1 MATNI
6 LIPNIVVSAAFC
18 NTLYNLNTVAYTLI
32 NVDIYMNMDVYILCR
47 SNVRLSRIEARYKI
61 DIQ

>member
-1 MATNI
+1 MATNL

-32 NVDIYMNMDVYILCR
+32 NVDIYMNMDVYIDRMCVSRGL
-47 SNVRLSRIEARYKI
+47 RLGII
-61 DIQ
+61 

>member
-1 MATNI
+1 MATNL

-32 NVDIYMNMDVYILCR
+32 NVDMYMNMDVYILCIL
-47 SNVRLSRIEARYKI
+47 RLSRIEARYKI

>member
-18 NTLYNLNTVAYTLI
+18 NTLYNLNTVSYTLM
-32 NVDIYMNMDVYILCR
+32 NVDIYMNMDVYSASL
-47 SNVRLSRIEARYKI
+47 A
-61 DIQ
+61 D

>member
-1 MATNI
+1 MATNL

-32 NVDIYMNMDVYILCR
+32 NVDIYMNMDVYI
-47 SNVRLSRIEARYKI
+47 VRLSRIEARYKI

>member
-1 MATNI
+1 MATNL

-32 NVDIYMNMDVYILCR
+32 NVDIYMNMDVYIA
-47 SNVRLSRIEARYKI
+47 RLSRIEARYKI